1 MIDFDAAAESEK
13 SKNGP
18 EVKKRTGIIKD
29 PRYTGHCMG
38 PDEPECPERLD
49 VLYALLQEPELDG
62 CFQNISPCMAA
73 KEDLARVHSADYI
86 DHLETTSGKPATY
99 LDEDTRTSALSN
111 EVAQLAAGGLCRAI
125 EAVHAGRVNN
135 AFALI
140 RPPGHHAERTAAR
153 GFCLYNN
160 VAIAARFAQS
170 KLGLARILVVDWDLH
185 HGNGTQHCF
194 EDDPS
199 VLFFSTHQAFTY
211 PHSGSLREIGKG
223 KGKGYTVN
231 VPLLPG
237 FGDGDYLVIFERL
250 LKPIA
255 LEFRPDIG
263 PGQRRFRYPFQRPPR
278 GYESDPGRLC
288 RHDPRPSGYR
298 RTMLPRKTGDD
309 AGRWISS
316 GSAQGFGARG
326 PERDGRSADDRY
338 PQHDCIGQSEK
349 NRLRPLA
356 GQTASIKNTGK
367 AWPCHRPATPAAVP
381 SRMDRFRGNLS
392 RWIAYFKS

>member
-1 MIDFDAAAESEK
+1 MTDYDVAAESEK
-13 SKNGP
+13 IKSKP
-18 EVKKRTGIIKD
+18 IVKKRTGIIKD
-29 PRYTGHCMG
+29 PRYAGHCMG

-49 VLYALLQEPELDG
+49 VLYALLQEPELEG
-62 CFQNISPCMAA
+62 CFQNISPSMVAR
-73 KEDLARVHSADYI
+73 EDLARVHSADYI
-86 DHLETTSGKPATY
+86 DRLETTSGKPATY
-99 LDEDTRTSALSN
+99 LDEDTRTSPLSN

-125 EAVHAGRVNN
+125 EEVHAGRVEN
-135 AFALI
+135 AFALV

-199 VLFFSTHQAFTY
+199 VLFFSSHQAFTY
-211 PHSGSLREIGKG
+211 PHSGNLREIGKDEG
-223 KGKGYTVN
+223 QGYTVN

-255 LEFRPDIG
+255 LEFKPDFILVSAG
-263 PGQRRFRYPFQRPPR
+263 FDIHFNDPLGGMKVTPAGFAGMTRILLDIAEQCCEGKLVMTLEG
-278 GYESDPGRLC
+278 GYNLEALRDSVREVLKE
-288 RHDPRPSGYR
+288 
-298 RTMLPRKTGDD
+298 M
-309 AGRWISS
+309 AGRRMTDI
-316 GSAQGFGARG
+316 R
-326 PERDGRSADDRY
+326 PMIESADPKKTAYVLWRVTRMHQKY
-338 PQHDCIGQSEK
+338 WK
-349 NRLRPLA
+349 NLA
-356 GQTASIKNTGK
+356 LSSTGG
-367 AWPCHRPATPAAVP
+367 APEVP
-381 SRMDRFRGNLS
+381 SRMDRFKGSLS